1 MAADVMLL
9 SNELVYGGRL
19 VCGSEAVA
27 TAQLQLPLLQ
37 QVQGQ
42 LPAWLLPALDPAR
55 RVLFLDT
62 DALPARDQVGS
73 SSSCTHV
80 LACIHAVLPL
90 QRGPGSAGVLTSVQ
104 CSIARQS
111 HVAIML
117 CLGSHRAQCL
127 PCTPCCT
134 TAADASRY
142 PLHVTHSLPCCHA
155 WWCR

>member
-1 MAADVMLL
+1 MSSGSVAGVQAPARCWLNQVIVLPCRQYRMAADVMLL

-62 DALPARDQVGS
+62 DALPARDQVGGP
-73 SSSCTHV
+73 SSCTRE
-80 LACIHAVLPL
+80 LARMHTP
-90 QRGPGSAGVLTSVQ
+90 S
-104 CSIARQS
+104 
-111 HVAIML
+111 L
-117 CLGSHRAQCL
+117 CCL
-127 PCTPCCT
+127 HKEGH
-134 TAADASRY
+134 TA
-142 PLHVTHSLPCCHA
+142 LVF
-155 WWCR
+155 